1 MFQIRRIAAALAL
14 TAAVT
19 PQLAHAGEGSFG
31 WVYTLDLQP
40 KGTLEFEQRLQYNRQ
55 QVANTY
61 NFWQSRSELEYGVTE
76 NFQIAGY
83 LNASYTNAYRNYP
96 ATADYP
102 NGETGGWGVA
112 YPGDDKYSKWRVE
125 GGSLEA
131 IYRFTN
137 PVVDPVGVGVYSEVT
152 LGSTKDEFEFRLLLQ
167 SNFLDDKLVLAA
179 NLVGAIEKVNF
190 FQGETGPE
198 SMADLLFG
206 ASYRFANNWMA
217 GLEARY
223 HNDFYGYHY
232 NTQTQRQWFF
242 GPNVH
247 YATKDW
253 WATGAWRYQPTGGK
267 CWAPGEGECSD
278 GRAWDSHSRN
288 EYIVKFGM
296 PF

>member
-102 NGETGGWGVA
+102 KGETGGWGSIPA
-112 YPGDDKYSKWRVE
+112 TTSTAS
-125 GGSLEA
+125 GGSRA
-131 IYRFTN
+131 PRSKPST
-137 PVVDPVGVGVYSEVT
+137 
-152 LGSTKDEFEFRLLLQ
+152 GSRTRW
-167 SNFLDDKLVLAA
+167 STRSGSAC
-179 NLVGAIEKVNF
+179 
-190 FQGETGPE
+190 T
-198 SMADLLFG
+198 
-206 ASYRFANNWMA
+206 
-217 GLEARY
+217 AR
-223 HNDFYGYHY
+223 
-232 NTQTQRQWFF
+232 
-242 GPNVH
+242 
-247 YATKDW
+247 
-253 WATGAWRYQPTGGK
+253 
-267 CWAPGEGECSD
+267 
-278 GRAWDSHSRN
+278 
-288 EYIVKFGM
+288 
-296 PF
+296 